1 MENNNNIY
9 DLIIVGAGPAGLS
22 AAIYAG
28 RANLKVLV
36 LEKDNVGSL
45 IMAHKIDNYPGFP
58 SGMTGRDLYQQMKNQ
73 AINFKVEFKTAT
85 FLGVD
90 VFSNPKIVKTD
101 SENFSAHGVIIAT
114 GWSKN
119 SNSKI
124 PGEHEFIGK
133 GVSYCATC
141 DGAFTRGMTVSLF
154 GKGEE
159 VAEEA
164 LFLTRYAKNIQIF
177 VSGESLQCNH
187 DLLET
192 LKSNEKI
199 SIILNAELKEISGTE
214 YVEKAIVSVNGEEKT
229 YKTDYAFLYLGTKS
243 PSELY
248 GEFAKLDNQGYI
260 LTDELMKTNI
270 EGIFAAGDIRSKH
283 IRQVTTATSDG
294 TIAAMEAIKYTILKK
309 KKESTAIKA

>member
-1 MENNNNIY
+1 MNNIY
-9 DLIIVGAGPAGLS
+9 DLVIIGAGPAGLA

-36 LEKDNVGSL
+36 LEKENTGSL

-58 SGMTGRDLYQQMKNQ
+58 HGLTGKDLYQEMKNQ
-73 AINFKVEFKTAT
+73 AINFKVEFRTAT
-85 FLGVD
+85 FLGLD
-90 VFSNPKIVKTD
+90 VFSNPKVVKTD
-101 SENFSAHGVIIAT
+101 AENLHAHGVIVAT

-124 PGEHEFIGK
+124 PGEHEFLGK

-164 LFLTRYAKNIQIF
+164 LFLTRYSKQIQIF
-177 VSGESLQCNH
+177 VTDKNLQCNH
-187 DLLET
+187 DILET
-192 LKSNEKI
+192 LTSNENVKI
-199 SIILNAELKEISGTE
+199 FTNATLKEIQGSE
-214 YVEKAIVSVNGEEKT
+214 YVEKVLVDIDGETQEFKS
-229 YKTDYAFLYLGTKS
+229 DYAFLYLGTKS

-260 LTDELMKTNI
+260 ITNELMKTNI
-270 EGIFAAGDIRSKH
+270 DGVFAAGDIRSKT

-294 TIAAMEAIKYTILKK
+294 TIAGMEAIKYVLLKK
-309 KKESTAIKA
+309 KRESNNQ